1 MYIFNFRLNMDG
13 DTHQPGEARNI
24 QAIDKQSVHRYI
36 YLVVWINLYFL
47 RFEKHAHKKKEKH
60 STTCFI

>member
-1 MYIFNFRLNMDG
+1 MDG

-47 RFEKHAHKKKEKH
+47 RFEKHAHKNKRNTQYNLFHLNIMGE
-60 STTCFI
+60 